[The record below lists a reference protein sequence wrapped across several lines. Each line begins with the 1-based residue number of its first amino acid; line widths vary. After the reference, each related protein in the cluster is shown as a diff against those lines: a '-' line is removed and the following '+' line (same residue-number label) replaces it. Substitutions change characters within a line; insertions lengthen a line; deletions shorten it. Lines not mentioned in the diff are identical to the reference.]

1 VPPDARSFTAVVSR
15 ICLLVGIKRAILT
28 LNVASKNRVK
38 KPLFMYCG
46 ATDPH
51 RAFAVHQKIEGSVSQ
66 GHFDRHCDL
75 FVLKYKG
82 PDLALDHYFL
92 SSSWSFIVSSEFGTY
107 FPTT

>member
-1 VPPDARSFTAVVSR
+1 VPPDTRSFAAAVSR

-28 LNVASKNRVK
+28 PNVASKNRVK

-75 FVLKYKG
+75 FVPEYKG
-82 PDLALDHYFL
+82 PDLAPDHYFL